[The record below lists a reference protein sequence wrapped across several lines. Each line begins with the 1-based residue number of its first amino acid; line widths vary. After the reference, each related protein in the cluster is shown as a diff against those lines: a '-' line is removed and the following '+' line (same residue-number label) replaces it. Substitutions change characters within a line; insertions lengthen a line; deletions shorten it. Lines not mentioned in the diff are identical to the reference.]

1 MAALDLPLSEEQQL
15 LRESV
20 QRFLADHP
28 HPGWRDLSAS
38 LGLAGITLPESVGG
52 FGGGAIDIALVMAE
66 LGPALAG
73 ADWLSHVAASAL
85 LARAAPSH
93 PSLGDL
99 SAGSRR
105 IAILCA
111 ASTAAMPVVEGGLV
125 RGGAALVAGAAEA
138 DLLLLASDDALLLI
152 AADGDKVEQR
162 HRIMHDG
169 SVSADLAFTLK
180 PGDAV
185 LLADGDEARALADHA
200 NDLILAARCA
210 EAVGL
215 MQHMIAGSID
225 YLGQRKQFGT
235 AIGGFQSLRHRAA
248 DMQLAAMKAAAL
260 TEVAIVAVD
269 QDRADRAQ
277 AVSAACI
284 EVGDAVRVVGE
295 SAVQIHGAMG
305 LTEEL
310 SLGGHFK
317 RALAIAAAFGRRAD
331 HLARFGKAEAA
342 NASVIG

>member
-1 MAALDLPLSEEQQL
+1 MAELDLPLRDEQQL
-15 LRESV
+15 LRDSV
-20 QRFLADHP
+20 QRFLIDNAR
-28 HPGWRDLSAS
+28 PGWRDLADS
-38 LGLAGITLPESVGG
+38 LGLAGIALPEEVGG
-52 FGGGAIDIALVMAE
+52 FGGGAIDIAVVMAD

-73 ADWLSHVAASAL
+73 ADWLSHAAATML
-85 LARAAPSH
+85 LARTVPGHPALADLAA
-93 PSLGDL
+93 G
-99 SAGSRR
+99 RQR
-105 IAILCA
+105 IAIICT

-125 RGGAALVAGAAEA
+125 RGSAALCAGAAEA
-138 DLLLLASDDALLLI
+138 DMLLLASDDALLLV
-152 AADGDKVEQR
+152 AADGVKVEQR

-180 PGDAV
+180 PGDATM
-185 LLADGDEARALADHA
+185 LASGADARIWADYA

-215 MQHMIAGSID
+215 MQQMIADSVD

-235 AIGGFQSLRHRAA
+235 AIGRFQSLRHRAA
-248 DMQLAAMKAAAL
+248 DMQLALMKAAAL
-260 TEVAIVAVD
+260 TEAAILAVD

-317 RALAIAAAFGRRAD
+317 RALAIAAAFGPRTG
-331 HLARFGKAEAA
+331 HLARFSEVAG
-342 NASVIG
+342 

>member
-1 MAALDLPLSEEQQL
+1 MAELDLPLRDEQQM
-15 LRESV
+15 LRDSV
-20 QRFLADHP
+20 QRFLIDNAR
-28 HPGWRDLSAS
+28 PGWRDLADS
-38 LGLAGITLPESVGG
+38 LGLAGIALPEEVGG
-52 FGGGAIDIALVMAE
+52 FGGGAIDIALVMAD

-73 ADWLSHVAASAL
+73 ADWLSHAAATML
-85 LARAAPSH
+85 LARTAPGHPALADLAA
-93 PSLGDL
+93 G
-99 SAGSRR
+99 RQR
-105 IAILCA
+105 IAIICT
-111 ASTAAMPVVEGGLV
+111 ASTAAMPVVEGGLI
-125 RGGAALVAGAAEA
+125 RGSAALVAGAAEA
-138 DLLLLASDDALLLI
+138 DLLLLASDDALLLV
-152 AADGDKVEQR
+152 AADGVKVEQR

-180 PGDAV
+180 PGDATM
-185 LLADGDEARALADHA
+185 LASGADARVWADYA

-215 MQHMIAGSID
+215 MQQMIADSVD

-235 AIGGFQSLRHRAA
+235 AIGRFQSLRHRAA
-248 DMQLAAMKAAAL
+248 DMQLALMKAAAL
-260 TEVAIVAVD
+260 TEAAILAVD

-317 RALAIAAAFGRRAD
+317 RALAIVAAFGPRAG
-331 HLARFGKAEAA
+331 HLARFSEVAG
-342 NASVIG
+342 

>member
-1 MAALDLPLSEEQQL
+1 MAYIDLPLREEQQM
-15 LRESV
+15 LRDSV
-20 QRFLADHP
+20 QRFLADNMR
-28 HPGWRDLSAS
+28 PGWRDLADS
-38 LGLAGITLPESVGG
+38 LGLAGIALPEDIGG
-52 FGGGAIDIALVMAE
+52 FGGGVVDIAVVMAE

-73 ADWLSHVAASAL
+73 ADWLSHVAATML
-85 LARAAPSH
+85 LARTAPGHPALADLAA
-93 PSLGDL
+93 G
-99 SAGSRR
+99 RQR
-105 IAILCA
+105 IAVICT
-111 ASTAAMPVVEGGLV
+111 ASTAAMPVVEGPSV
-125 RGGAALVAGAAEA
+125 RGIAALVAGAAEA
-138 DLLLLASDDALLLI
+138 DLLLLASDDALLLV
-152 AADGDKVEQR
+152 AVDGVKVEQR

-180 PGDAV
+180 PGDATM
-185 LLADGDEARALADHA
+185 LASGFEARALADYV
-200 NDLILAARCA
+200 NDLILAGRCA

-215 MQHMIAGSID
+215 MQQMIADSVD

-235 AIGGFQSLRHRAA
+235 AIGRFQSLRHRAA
-248 DMQLAAMKAAAL
+248 DMQLALMKAAAL
-260 TEVAIVAVD
+260 TEAAILAVD

-317 RALAIAAAFGRRAD
+317 RALAIAAAFGPRAG
-331 HLARFGKAEAA
+331 HLARFAEVA
-342 NASVIG
+342 G